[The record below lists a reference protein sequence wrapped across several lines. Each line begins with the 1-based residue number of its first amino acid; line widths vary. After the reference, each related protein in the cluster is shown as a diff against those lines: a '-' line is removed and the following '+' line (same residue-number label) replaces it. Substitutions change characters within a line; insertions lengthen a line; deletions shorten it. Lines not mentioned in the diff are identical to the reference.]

1 MMMNTLYIILLP
13 LILFAGSIV
22 VILLDAFFVDAPRK
36 TYLLSLI
43 VLIATVLTSLFLWPH
58 QGSAFNGMIVLDS
71 FSLIASFL
79 FCLTGLVTL
88 LLLDESPLSTSQFH
102 ALLLLTLIGMILLVS
117 GTNFLILF
125 IGLEILSLSIYVLA
139 AFAKQDPLSA
149 ESGMKYFLL
158 GSFASAFFLYGVAF
172 IYGATG
178 SMQLNQVAAAIGA
191 SGFASRSFLFLG
203 LIFLLVG
210 YAFKISL
217 APFHMWT
224 PDVYEGAPTPVTAF
238 MAATVKAAALA
249 SLIRVF
255 LVSFSQPSISQFWMP
270 IIWVLAVI
278 TMFIGN
284 LTAIWQNNL
293 KRLLAYSSIAHAGY
307 MLLGL
312 LASPVQAQQSILY
325 YFAAYIFMN
334 LGAFAVVAYLE
345 RSAGIIT
352 VDQYQ
357 SLAYTRPVISTC
369 MMLFLLSLGGLPPT
383 AGFFG
388 KFYLFRAVLQE
399 GHVWAVVLAVLNS
412 AISFYYYLRIVIV
425 MFTPEKEAAQI
436 QAGQRIALPLI
447 VTLILTVWG
456 TISLGLFPGFFLEL
470 ARSVSLFS

>member
-1 MMMNTLYIILLP
+1 MIILLP
-13 LILFAGSIV
+13 LLLLAGAVI
-22 VILLDAFFVDAPRK
+22 VILLDAFISNSSRK
-36 TYLLSLI
+36 SYAFTILI
-43 VLIATVLTSLFLWPH
+43 LIATLLTSLFLWPY

-79 FCLTGLVTL
+79 FCLAGVITML
-88 LLLDESPLSTSQFH
+88 LLQDSPLSTSQFH
-102 ALLLLTLIGMILLVS
+102 CLLLLTLVGMILLVS
-117 GTNFLILF
+117 GANFVVLF

-139 AFAKQDPLSA
+139 AFAKNDPLSA

-172 IYGATG
+172 VYGATG
-178 SMQLNQVAAAIGA
+178 SIQLNAIARAIG
-191 SGFASRSFLFLG
+191 SPEFANHPYLYLG
-203 LIFLLVG
+203 IIFLIVG
-210 YAFKISL
+210 YGFKISL

-249 SLIRVF
+249 SAIRVF
-255 LVSFSQPSISQFWMP
+255 LVAFPAETIAQFWRP
-270 IIWVLAVI
+270 LIWILAVI
-278 TMFIGN
+278 TMSVGN

-312 LASPVQAQQSILY
+312 LAAPDDAQQSILY

-334 LGAFAVVAYLE
+334 LGAFAIVSYLE
-345 RSAGIIT
+345 RTAGILN

-357 SLAYTRPVISTC
+357 SMAYLRPVLATC
-369 MMLFLLSLGGLPPT
+369 MMLFLVSLGGLPPT

-399 GHVWAVVLAVLNS
+399 GYVWAVIIAVLNS
-412 AISFYYYLRIVIV
+412 AISFYYYLRIVIA
-425 MFTPEKEAAQI
+425 MFTPEKE
-436 QAGQRIALPLI
+436 GVVLPVSRMALPLI
-447 VTLILTVWG
+447 VTLIITVWG
-456 TISLGLFPGFFLEL
+456 TISLGLFPGFFLEI
-470 ARSVSLFS
+470 ARAASIL

>member
-1 MMMNTLYIILLP
+1 MIILVPVL
-13 LILFAGSIV
+13 LLAGAV
-22 VILLDAFFVDAPRK
+22 FVILLDAFLADPSRK
-36 TYLLSLI
+36 TYRFTILILLAAL
-43 VLIATVLTSLFLWPH
+43 VTSLFLWPH
-58 QGSAFNGMIVLDS
+58 QGSAFEGMIVLDS
-71 FSLIASFL
+71 FSLVATAL
-79 FCLTGLVTL
+79 FCLAGLITL
-88 LLLDESPLSTSQFH
+88 LLLHDSPLSTAQFH
-102 ALLLLTLIGMILLVS
+102 SLLLLTLIGMILLVS
-117 GTNFLILF
+117 GTNFVVLF

-139 AFAKQDPLSA
+139 AFSKKDPLSA

-172 IYGATG
+172 VYGATG
-178 SMQLNQVAAAIGA
+178 SIQLNAIAAAIA
-191 SGFASRSFLFLG
+191 NPDFANHKYLYLG
-203 LIFLLVG
+203 LVFLLVG
-210 YAFKISL
+210 YGFKISL

-255 LVSFSQPSISQFWMP
+255 LIAFPGEAVSQFWTP
-270 IIWVLAVI
+270 LIWILAVV
-278 TMFIGN
+278 TMSVGN

-312 LASPVQAQQSILY
+312 LASPAQAQQSILY

-345 RSAGIIT
+345 KSSGILN

-357 SLAYTRPVISTC
+357 NLAYSRPVLATC
-369 MMLFLLSLGGLPPT
+369 MMLFLVSLGGLPPT

-388 KFYLFRAVLQE
+388 KFYLFKAVLQE
-399 GHVWAVVLAVLNS
+399 GYVWAIVIAVLNS
-412 AISFYYYLRIVIV
+412 AISFYYYLRIVIA
-425 MFTPEKEAAQI
+425 MFTPAKEEVALPV
-436 QAGQRIALPLI
+436 AGMALPLI
-447 VTLILTVWG
+447 VTLIITVWG
-456 TISLGLFPGFFLEL
+456 TLSLGIFPGFFLEL
-470 ARSVSLFS
+470 VRAVSIL

>member
-1 MMMNTLYIILLP
+1 MNTLYIISLPSLLF
-13 LILFAGSIV
+13 IGAIIV
-22 VILLDAFFVDAPRK
+22 MLLDSFLANSARKSYGLTILVLLAALLAAP
-36 TYLLSLI
+36 
-43 VLIATVLTSLFLWPH
+43 FLWSY

-71 FSLIASFL
+71 FSLVGSFL
-79 FCLTGLVTL
+79 FCLAGIITL
-88 LLLDESPLSTSQFH
+88 LLLHDSPLSTAPFH
-102 ALLLLTLIGMILLVS
+102 CLLLLTLIGMMLLVS
-117 GTNFLILF
+117 GTNFLVLF

-139 AFAKQDPLSA
+139 AFAKRDPLSA

-178 SMQLNQVAAAIGA
+178 SIQLNTIADAIA
-191 SGFASRSFLFLG
+191 KPDFANRTYLFLG
-203 LIFLLVG
+203 LTFLVVG
-210 YAFKISL
+210 YGFKISL

-255 LVSFSQPSISQFWMP
+255 LVAFSSEIVSQFWIP
-270 IIWVLAVI
+270 IIWVLAVV
-278 TMFIGN
+278 TMFVGN
-284 LTAIWQNNL
+284 LSAIWQNNL

-312 LASPVQAQQSILY
+312 LAAPDQAQQSIVY

-345 RSAGIIT
+345 QTAGILE
-352 VDQYQ
+352 VDQYKN
-357 SLAYTRPVISTC
+357 LAYTRPALAFC
-369 MMLFLLSLGGLPPT
+369 MMLFLVSLGGIPPT

-399 GHVWAVVLAVLNS
+399 GHVWAVILAVLNS
-412 AISFYYYLRIVIV
+412 AISFYYYLRIVIA
-425 MFTPEKEAAQI
+425 MFTPEKETAVI
-436 QAGQRIALPLI
+436 PVSRVALPLI

-470 ARSVSLFS
+470 ARAVSLLS

>member
-1 MMMNTLYIILLP
+1 MNTLMILLLP
-13 LILFAGSIV
+13 LILFAGAIIV
-22 VILLDAFFVDAPRK
+22 IVMDAFLKNPARK
-36 TYLLSLI
+36 SYVFTLL
-43 VLIATVLTSLFLWPH
+43 VLVATLLASLFLWSY
-58 QGSAFNGMIVLDS
+58 QGQAFNGMIVQDS
-71 FSLIASFL
+71 FSLVATFL
-79 FCLTGLVTL
+79 FCLAAIITL
-88 LLLDESPLSTSQFH
+88 LLLHDDPLSTAQFH
-102 ALLLLTLIGMILLVS
+102 SLLLLTLIGMILLVS
-117 GTNFLILF
+117 GANFLVLF

-139 AFAKQDPLSA
+139 AFAKRDPLSV

-172 IYGATG
+172 IFGATG
-178 SMQLNQVAAAIGA
+178 NIQLNAVGAAIA
-191 SGFASRSFLFLG
+191 QPDFANQTYLYLG

-210 YAFKISL
+210 YGFKISL

-255 LVSFSQPSISQFWMP
+255 LVAFQAEPVTQFWVP
-270 IIWVLAVI
+270 LIWILSI
-278 TMFIGN
+278 LTMTVGN
-284 LTAIWQNNL
+284 LMAIWQNNL

-312 LASPVQAQQSILY
+312 LAEPQQTQQSILY

-334 LGAFAVVAYLE
+334 LGAFAIVAYLE
-345 RSAGIIT
+345 RNYGILNI
-352 VDQYQ
+352 DQYQ
-357 SLAYTRPVISTC
+357 NFGYTRPVLATC
-369 MMLFLLSLGGLPPT
+369 MMLFLVSLGGLPPT

-399 GHVWAVVLAVLNS
+399 GYVWAVVIAVLNS
-412 AISFYYYLRIVIV
+412 AVSFYYYLRIVIA
-425 MFTPEKEAAQI
+425 MFTPQKDAAPV
-436 QAGQRIALPLI
+436 AVGSIALPII

-456 TISLGLFPGFFLEL
+456 TISLGLFPGFFLEI
-470 ARSVSLFS
+470 ARAVSLFS

>member
-1 MMMNTLYIILLP
+1 MNTLFIILQP
-13 LILFAGSIV
+13 LILLAGAV
-22 VILLDAFFVDAPRK
+22 LVILMDAFLSAPARK
-36 TYLLSLI
+36 SQVLSIL
-43 VLIATVLTSLFLWPH
+43 VLVATLLTSLFLWPYH
-58 QGSAFNGMIVLDS
+58 GSAFNGMIVLDS
-71 FSLIASFL
+71 FSLVATFL
-79 FCLTGLVTL
+79 FCLAGLITL
-88 LLLDESPLSTSQFH
+88 FLLNDSPLSTAPFH
-102 ALLLLTLIGMILLVS
+102 CLLLLTLIGMILLVS
-117 GTNFLILF
+117 GGHFLILF

-178 SMQLNQVAAAIGA
+178 SIQLTAVAGAIA
-191 SGFASRSFLFLG
+191 KSGFANHTYLYLG
-203 LIFLLVG
+203 LVFLIVG
-210 YAFKISL
+210 YGFKISL

-255 LVSFSQPSISQFWMP
+255 LVAFPAEAVAQFWKP
-270 IIWVLAVI
+270 LIWILAVV
-278 TMFIGN
+278 TMTIGN
-284 LTAIWQNNL
+284 LTAIWQNNV

-312 LASPVQAQQSILY
+312 LASPEQAQQSILF

-334 LGAFAVVAYLE
+334 LGAFTIVAYLE
-345 RSAGIIT
+345 NTAGILK

-357 SLAYTRPVISTC
+357 SLTYVRPVLATC
-369 MMLFLLSLGGLPPT
+369 MMLFLVSLGGLPPT

-388 KFYLFRAVLQE
+388 KFYLFRGVLQE
-399 GHVWAVVLAVLNS
+399 GYVWGIIIAVLNS
-412 AISFYYYLRIVIV
+412 AISFYYYLRIVIA
-425 MFTPEKEAAQI
+425 MFTPEKESIAIPVA
-436 QAGQRIALPLI
+436 RIALPLI
-447 VTLILTVWG
+447 VSLIITVWG
-456 TISLGLFPGFFLEL
+456 TISLGIFPGFFLEL

>member
-1 MMMNTLYIILLP
+1 MIILLP
-13 LILFAGSIV
+13 
-22 VILLDAFFVDAPRK
+22 VILLAGAILIILIDAFVREAARK
-36 TYLLSLI
+36 SQTLTIFTLLAT
-43 VLIATVLTSLFLWPH
+43 LIASLFLWPY

-71 FSLIASFL
+71 FSLVASAL
-79 FCLTGLVTL
+79 FCFAGLITML
-88 LLLDESPLSTSQFH
+88 LLHDSPLSTAQFH
-102 ALLLLTLIGMILLVS
+102 SLLLLTLIGMILLAS
-117 GTNFLILF
+117 GTNFVVLF

-139 AFAKQDPLSA
+139 AFAKGDPLSA

-172 IYGATG
+172 VYGATG
-178 SMQLNQVAAAIGA
+178 SIQLNAVAEAVANT
-191 SGFASRSFLFLG
+191 GFANQKYLYLG
-203 LIFLLVG
+203 LVFLLVG
-210 YAFKISL
+210 YGFKISL

-255 LVSFSQPSISQFWMP
+255 LIAFSGETVRQFWAP
-270 IIWVLAVI
+270 LIWILAVV
-278 TMFIGN
+278 TMSVGN

-312 LASPVQAQQSILY
+312 LAAPDQAQQSILY

-334 LGAFAVVAYLE
+334 LGAFAVIAYLE
-345 RSAGIIT
+345 KNAGFLT

-357 SLAYTRPVISTC
+357 NLAYSRPVLATC
-369 MMLFLLSLGGLPPT
+369 MMLFLVSLGGLPPT

-388 KFYLFRAVLQE
+388 KFYLFKAVLQE
-399 GHVWAVVLAVLNS
+399 GYVWGVIIAVLNS
-412 AISFYYYLRIVIV
+412 AISFYYYLRIVIA
-425 MFTPEKEAAQI
+425 MFTPAKEGVAVPV
-436 QAGQRIALPLI
+436 GGMALPLI
-447 VTLILTVWG
+447 VSLIITVWG
-456 TISLGLFPGFFLEL
+456 TISLGLFPGFFLDL
-470 ARSVSLFS
+470 ARAVSIL

>member
-1 MMMNTLYIILLP
+1 
-13 LILFAGSIV
+13 
-22 VILLDAFFVDAPRK
+22 
-36 TYLLSLI
+36 
-43 VLIATVLTSLFLWPH
+43 
-58 QGSAFNGMIVLDS
+58 
-71 FSLIASFL
+71 
-79 FCLTGLVTL
+79 
-88 LLLDESPLSTSQFH
+88 
-102 ALLLLTLIGMILLVS
+102 VS
-117 GTNFLILF
+117 GTNFVVLF

-139 AFAKQDPLSA
+139 AFAKKDPLSA

-172 IYGATG
+172 VYGATG
-178 SMQLNQVAAAIGA
+178 SIQLNAIAAAIA
-191 SGFASRSFLFLG
+191 NPDFANHKYLYLG
-203 LIFLLVG
+203 LVFLLVG
-210 YAFKISL
+210 YGFKISL

-255 LVSFSQPSISQFWMP
+255 LIAFPGEAVSQFWTP
-270 IIWVLAVI
+270 LIWILAVV
-278 TMFIGN
+278 TMSVGN

-312 LASPVQAQQSILY
+312 LASPAQAQQSILY

-345 RSAGIIT
+345 KSSGILN

-357 SLAYTRPVISTC
+357 NLAYSRPVLATC
-369 MMLFLLSLGGLPPT
+369 MMLFLVSLGGLPPT

-388 KFYLFRAVLQE
+388 KFYLFKAVLQE
-399 GHVWAVVLAVLNS
+399 GYVWAIVIAVLNS
-412 AISFYYYLRIVIV
+412 AISFYYYLRIVIA
-425 MFTPEKEAAQI
+425 MFTPAKEEVALPV
-436 QAGQRIALPLI
+436 AGMTLPLI
-447 VTLILTVWG
+447 VTLIITVWG
-456 TISLGLFPGFFLEL
+456 TLSLGIFPGFFLEL
-470 ARSVSLFS
+470 VRAVSIL

>member
-1 MMMNTLYIILLP
+1 MVSP
-13 LILFAGSIV
+13 
-22 VILLDAFFVDAPRK
+22 
-36 TYLLSLI
+36 
-43 VLIATVLTSLFLWPH
+43 FLWEF

-71 FSLIASFL
+71 FSLLSSFL
-79 FCLTGLVTL
+79 FCFAGLVTL
-88 LLLDESPLSTSQFH
+88 LLLYDHPLSTAQFH
-102 ALLLLTLIGMILLVS
+102 ALLLLTLVGMILLVS
-117 GTNFLILF
+117 GTNFLVLF

-139 AFAKQDPLSA
+139 AFAKRDPLSA

-158 GSFASAFFLYGVAF
+158 GSFASAFFLYGIAF

-178 SMQLNQVAAAIGA
+178 SMQIHEIAASIAQP
-191 SGFASRSFLFLG
+191 GFDARVFLFLG
-203 LIFLLVG
+203 LTFLIVG

-217 APFHMWT
+217 VPFHMWT

-255 LVSFSQPSISQFWMP
+255 LTAFSADTVSVFWIP
-270 IIWVLAVI
+270 LVWILAVI
-278 TMFIGN
+278 TMSVGN
-284 LTAIWQNNL
+284 LVAIWQNNV

-307 MLLGL
+307 MLLAL
-312 LASPVQAQQSILY
+312 LASPEQAQQSIVY

-345 RSAGIIT
+345 RSNGILQI
-352 VDQYQ
+352 DQYQ
-357 SLAYTRPVISTC
+357 SLGYARPVLAGC
-369 MMLFLLSLGGLPPT
+369 LMLFLVSLGGLPPT
-383 AGFFG
+383 AGFFA

-412 AISFYYYLRIVIV
+412 AVSFYYYLRIVIA
-425 MFTPEKEAAQI
+425 MFTPEREALPVP
-436 QAGQRIALPLI
+436 GLKLALPLI

-456 TISLGLFPGFFLEL
+456 TLSLGLFPGFFLEL
-470 ARSVSLFS
+470 ARAVSLL